1 MMASFFGMIVGNLVN
16 FLAFISHLA
25 IIVFRNFVFFV
36 FILAFFYGI
45 YRLFRVGF
53 DKLRGRGT
61 PQDPP
66 APGDE
71 LRNGGE

>member
-1 MMASFFGMIVGNLVN
+1 MASFFGMIVGNLVN

-25 IIVFRNFVFFV
+25 IVVFRNFVFFV

-45 YRLFRVGF
+45 YRLCRVGY

-61 PQDPP
+61 PQ
-66 APGDE
+66 E
-71 LRNGGE
+71 